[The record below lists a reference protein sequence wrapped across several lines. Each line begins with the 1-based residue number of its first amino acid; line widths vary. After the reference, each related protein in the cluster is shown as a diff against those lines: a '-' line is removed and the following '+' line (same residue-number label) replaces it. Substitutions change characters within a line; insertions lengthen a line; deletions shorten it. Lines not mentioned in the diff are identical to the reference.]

1 MSVVCLIEPEYLKKS
16 SRAELNSCLERLME
30 KVPNMTLK
38 RQLKAKNKALCMID
52 RSLTRFWLV
61 CLSNWN
67 EGSVFCLRTYLVV
80 CIPQIYC

>member
-30 KVPNMTLK
+30 MVPNMTLK
-38 RQLKAKNKALCMID
+38 RQLKAKNKGLCMID

-67 EGSVFCLRTYLVV
+67 EGSVLRLRTYLVV